1 MQLLS
6 FCLQL
11 LTIVHVSVFVSS
23 YFLPSTLK
31 SIDKLRYNKFLYNVD
46 EYVLVQHYSNIE
58 DSFHKAIVSLP
69 ETKGVVILEF
79 KKLDRKL
86 IEYICDEFKDVY
98 DFSEAVFTRKYFIWR
113 KTLS

>member
-6 FCLQL
+6 FCLKV
-11 LTIVHVSVFVSS
+11 LTILCVSLSVSS

-31 SIDKLRYNKFLYNVD
+31 SVDKLRYNKFLYNVD
-46 EYVLVQHYSNIE
+46 KYVLVQHYSNIE
-58 DSFHKAIVSLP
+58 DSFHEAILSLP

-79 KKLDRKL
+79 KKLDKKL